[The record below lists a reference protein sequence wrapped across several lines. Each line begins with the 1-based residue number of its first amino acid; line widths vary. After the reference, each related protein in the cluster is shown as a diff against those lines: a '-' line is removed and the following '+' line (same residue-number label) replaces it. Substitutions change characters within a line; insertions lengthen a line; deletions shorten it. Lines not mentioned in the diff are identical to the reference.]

1 MTLEIAGHLTVNL
14 GSDPGAVPVLSTVK
28 QSLHIRHAVD
38 KILFLL
44 SA

>member
-1 MTLEIAGHLTVNL
+1 MTLETAAHLTVNM
-14 GSDPGAVPVLSTVK
+14 GGDPGAVPIFSTVK
-28 QSLHIRHAVD
+28 QSLHIRQAVD